1 MKNKTI
7 GVKVSLEEYDFLKNK
22 ADENNM
28 SVAEY
33 IRQKMIYEHEIH
45 NQNSFEYK
53 VLKSLSIVQ
62 ASSSVMA
69 KSHLND
75 EQHNLVKN
83 HARSLMK
90 KNGIKLEDDK

>member
-22 ADENNM
+22 AAENNM

-33 IRQKMIYEHEIH
+33 IRQKMIYEYEIH
-45 NQNSFEYK
+45 DQNSFAYK
-53 VLKSLSIVQ
+53 VLKSLSIIQ
-62 ASSSVMA
+62 SASSVIA
-69 KSHLND
+69 RSHLND
-75 EQHNLVKN
+75 QQHNLFKD

-90 KNGIKLEDDK
+90 KNGIKLENE